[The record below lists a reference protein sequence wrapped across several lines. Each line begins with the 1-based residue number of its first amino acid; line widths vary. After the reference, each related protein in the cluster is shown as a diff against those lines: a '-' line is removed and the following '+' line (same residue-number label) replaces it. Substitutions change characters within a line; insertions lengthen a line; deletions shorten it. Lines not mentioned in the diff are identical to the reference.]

1 MGDVVTESRDGV
13 EPKRLKHKSVYF
25 IGLENVEPIT
35 GEISANVKVD
45 TSTIR
50 SRSKK
55 FQIGDILYGRLRPNL
70 RKAAIVES
78 PYDWGLCSTE
88 FIILRVNESNVSP
101 VFLRELL
108 VTEPVTYRLVRFQG
122 GAALP
127 RISSKD
133 LLNLNIPLPPLEVQM
148 KIASK
153 LIEIKSQRREQKSKL
168 EKLANNSSE
177 VILEAFK

>member
-1 MGDVVTESRDGV
+1 M
-13 EPKRLKHKSVYF
+13 
-25 IGLENVEPIT
+25 
-35 GEISANVKVD
+35 
-45 TSTIR
+45 
-50 SRSKK
+50 
-55 FQIGDILYGRLRPNL
+55 
-70 RKAAIVES
+70 ES